1 MKKWL
6 MITKAPF
13 LPLAVI
19 LAFLGTSIAFYDG
32 FFHLGHALLACLG
45 IVIGHISVNVFN
57 EYFDYKSGIDLR
69 TKPTPFSGGSG
80 AMPQG
85 LFTEKQ
91 ALWLGITTFAAL
103 IPIGIYFLFAAGI
116 LLLPLLIIA
125 AFCIVLYSP
134 FILKRYWPEWS
145 PGIGLGVITVLG
157 TYFVITGEYH
167 LHVIIA
173 TIPSFILVHNLLLLN
188 EFPDFKADSGGGR
201 KTTPITWGKKKAARL
216 YVIMTVLV
224 YVVLVAGVLTGQMPA
239 LALLGLLT
247 IPMAVKAIRGSQYY
261 DDLERFLPAMSA
273 NVQVVLF
280 TQLLMGAGYFL
291 SNILGIGLLW
301 Q

>member
-1 MKKWL
+1 

-45 IVIGHISVNVFN
+45 IIVGHVSVNVFN
-57 EYFDYKSGIDLR
+57 EYFDYKSGIDLH

-91 ALWLGITTFAAL
+91 ALWLGVITFAAL
-103 IPIGIYFLFAAGI
+103 IPIGVYFLFAAGWM
-116 LLLPLLIIA
+116 LLPLLVVA
-125 AFCIVLYSP
+125 AFCILLYSP
-134 FILKRYWPEWS
+134 VILRRYWPEWS
-145 PGIGLGVITVLG
+145 PGVGLGVITVLG
-157 TYFVITGEYH
+157 VYFVLTGEYN
-167 LHVIIA
+167 VRAVVA

-188 EFPDFKADSGGGR
+188 EFPDIAADIGGGR
-201 KTTPITWGKKKAARL
+201 KTTPITWGTKKAAGL
-216 YVIMTVLV
+216 YAVMTVLV
-224 YVVLVAGVLTGQMPA
+224 YVALIAGVLTGQMPA
-239 LALLGLLT
+239 PALLGLLT
-247 IPMAVKAIRGSQYY
+247 IPIAVKAIRGSQHY
-261 DDLERFLPAMSA
+261 DDMERFLPAMSA

-280 TQLLMGAGYFL
+280 TQLLTGIGYVV
-291 SNILGIGLLW
+291 SRILGIGLLW